1 MEKKKRSKARHRP
14 KRQYPKAKRKLCQPE
29 IKSCPYCESKLK
41 STRTLYIDK
50 DVQTIKEGPVNV
62 RAYGYYCPNGKCPH
76 PEKRY
81 RAVKEVLQVSLP
93 HGTYGLDVIAFI
105 GWQHEREKRQFKEI
119 QGLLEKGEIEISERH
134 VGRLYRQYL
143 ALMAGMNEEKMDRL
157 KETEQEYGGVIWAM
171 DGLQPDKNGP
181 QMYVL
186 YEVLNGEVVAAAWF
200 DKRDRA
206 HLQGW
211 LEPYGE
217 LDLNVLATL
226 SDGEEAERAAME
238 AVWPGKPN
246 QMCHVHFL
254 GDIALPIQ
262 KGDRQLRTKLGE
274 SFGKL
279 PPVPGNEVTAKA
291 GPKARTL
298 ELNLATISETEKK
311 AEESQGQRGGQRAK
325 VVPSTSTEFALNRPQ
340 GQALSEAEISEPV
353 ESATVSETKPDG
365 TSQQEIVVQMTEL
378 GHQFRTAFQDA
389 LHRSSRKPSKLGGLA
404 GYDQLQ
410 SLVTVLQAQ
419 LPPDETGILRTLL
432 EQGQRALWE
441 TAELAND
448 VRCAQSYLQQLTH
461 LLAAPLKTE
470 QNQQDPPSPTCSTEA
485 EISPG
490 AQVKQDLADKLTI
503 LENQADNGPITLAFL
518 ANTRRLSTKWEAYL
532 FNCYNIPG
540 LPTSNTALEARFSD
554 LRRGHRRVTGRKE
567 TSSLRRTA
575 HFQILW
581 RASSMSELC
590 QRLGEVSLTAYQAA
604 RERLEAAE
612 EKQRWLYRL
621 HRWPTKTAMDMV
633 IQYLALRHQ
642 RHSAQPAGP

>member
-1 MEKKKRSKARHRP
+1 MEKEKRTNPRHRP
-14 KRQYPKAKRKLCQPE
+14 KRQYPEAKRKLCQPE
-29 IKSCPYCESKLK
+29 IKNCPYCESKLK

-50 DVQTIKEGPVNV
+50 EVQTIKEGPVNV
-62 RAYGYYCPNGKCPH
+62 RAYGYYCPNGECPH

-81 RAVKEVLQVSLP
+81 RAVKEVRQISLP
-93 HGTYGLDVIAFI
+93 QGTYGLDVIAFI
-105 GWQHEREKRQFKEI
+105 GWEHEREKRQFKEI
-119 QGLLEKGEIEISERH
+119 QGLLEEREIEISERH

-143 ALMAGMNEEKMDRL
+143 ALIAGLNEEKMGRL
-157 KETEQEYGGVIWAM
+157 KKTEQEYGGVIWAT

-186 YEVLNGEVVAAAWF
+186 YEVLSGEAVAAAWF
-200 DKRDRA
+200 DKRDMD

-211 LEPYGE
+211 LDPYGE

-254 GDIALPIQ
+254 GDIALPIH
-262 KGDRQLRTKLGE
+262 KGDRQLRSKMGE

-291 GPKARTL
+291 GPRASTL
-298 ELNLATISETEKK
+298 ELNMATITEAEKK
-311 AEESQGQRGGQRAK
+311 AGEKQGQQGGQSRK
-325 VVPSTSTEFALNRPQ
+325 VVPSASTKLALNRA
-340 GQALSEAEISEPV
+340 QALSEAE
-353 ESATVSETKPDG
+353 VSGAIECVRAGETKADESSP
-365 TSQQEIVVQMTEL
+365 QEIVLRLTEL
-378 GHQFRTAFQDA
+378 EHQFRTAFQDA
-389 LHRSSRKPSKLGGLA
+389 LHRSSRKPAKLGGLA

-419 LPPDETGILRTLL
+419 LPPDETGIVPTLL
-432 EQGQRALWE
+432 EQGQQALRE
-441 TAELAND
+441 TAALAND
-448 VRCAQSYLQQLTH
+448 VRRAQRYLHQITQ

-470 QNQQDPPSPTCSTEA
+470 PNQQDTSAPTCATET

-490 AQVKQDLADKLTI
+490 EQVKQNLADKVTV
-503 LENQADNGPITLAFL
+503 LENRAGNGPITLAFL
-518 ANTRRLSTKWEAYL
+518 ANTRRLSTKWAAYL
-532 FNCYNIPG
+532 FNCYNILG
-540 LPTSNTALEARFSD
+540 LPASNTALEARFGD
-554 LRRGHRRVTGRKE
+554 LRRSHRRVTGRKD

-604 RERLEAAE
+604 RKSLEAAE
-612 EKQRWLYRL
+612 EKQRWVYRL
-621 HRWPTKTAMDMV
+621 HRWPTKTAMNMV
-633 IQYLALRHQ
+633 TEYLALRHL
-642 RHSAQPAGP
+642 HLSVQPAGP